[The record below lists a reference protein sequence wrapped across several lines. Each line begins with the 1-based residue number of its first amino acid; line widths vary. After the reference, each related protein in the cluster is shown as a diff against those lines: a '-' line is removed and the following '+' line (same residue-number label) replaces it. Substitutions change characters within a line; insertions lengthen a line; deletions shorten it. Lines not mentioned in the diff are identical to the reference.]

1 MIEQSFTA
9 PIKVT
14 LGKKKFS
21 NYWLSMNNYR
31 SWFHHTSNNIKVAFK
46 ESLDLSHLTPAVP
59 PVKLL
64 YTFYY
69 PNLSHRDI
77 GNSLAVVDKFTA
89 DALVDAKIIPDDNYT
104 VVMSVEGIFG
114 GIDKL
119 NPRCEVTI
127 ISQDNPTI

>member
-1 MIEQSFTA
+1 MVEQSFTA
-9 PIKVT
+9 PIKVV
-14 LGKKKFS
+14 LGKRKFS

-31 SWFHHTSNNIKVAFK
+31 NWHPMVSNNIKTSFK
-46 ESLDLSHLTPAVP
+46 ESLDLSGLVPAIP
-59 PVKLL
+59 PIKLI

-89 DALVDAKIIPDDNYT
+89 DALVDAKIITDDNYT
-104 VVMSVEGIFG
+104 IVQSVEGLFG
-114 GIDKL
+114 GIDRD

-127 ISQDNPTI
+127 LSQTNNQQ